1 MYSNYS
7 DQIGNNMELVAVKEQ
22 TSSSTKDIYMR
33 CVKRRNFAT
42 SAWSVKS
49 V

>member
-1 MYSNYS
+1 MCSNYS
-7 DQIGNNMELVAVKEQ
+7 DQTGNSTELAAVKAP
-22 TSSSTKDIYMR
+22 TSSSTKDIRMR

-42 SAWSVKS
+42 SAWSAKS